1 MKSKKK
7 WDVYPPGGKK
17 MVKLNLLSIMMCLMA
32 AANFISAQPVPVYKA
47 REISYDKLSN
57 QLVLFRPVVMN
68 YYDRQLFIADA
79 GEGKVMIID
88 NDGKLSAV
96 GQKGKGPGEL
106 DNISGLDVFGEEI
119 YVADSFSQ
127 AIKKFNLK
135 GEFLGEIKLPFSP
148 VQVVV
153 LGRDK
158 VVVSR
163 RPGFGANSGKI
174 VYCYDAR
181 GQRLWEAVDLNPQAN
196 RVLESLVNEV
206 ILKRGGDGYFYLI
219 WKYEKQ
225 TILKIDGSGRTM
237 ETIRLDKAF
246 PGVSLKL
253 PLAGEARKVTMYVW
267 NAACYQGNLYLI
279 APQLASDG
287 DTSPSPSVFVINN
300 SGQLM
305 EIIGLPQPARLLAI
319 GPQLIYAVDGE
330 GILHVYQL
338 EGKRAGYEQKLLLS
352 CL

>member
-1 MKSKKK
+1 MKSEKRR
-7 WDVYPPGGKK
+7 WLLGGREAVTLK
-17 MVKLNLLSIMMCLMA
+17 LLSIMMCLMA
-32 AANFISAQPVPVYKA
+32 VANFISAQTSPVYKA
-47 REISYDKLSN
+47 REAGYNKFSN
-57 QLVLFRPVVMN
+57 QVVLFRPVVMN
-68 YYDRQLFIADA
+68 YYGRQLFIADA
-79 GEGKVMIID
+79 GEGRVMIID

-96 GQKGKGPGEL
+96 GRKGKGPGEL

-127 AIKKFNLK
+127 AVKKFNLK

-163 RPGFGANSGKI
+163 RPGFGANSEKI
-174 VYCYDAR
+174 VYCYDAK
-181 GQRLWEAVDLNPQAN
+181 GQKQWEAVDLNPQAN
-196 RVLESLVNEV
+196 RVLESLINEV
-206 ILKRGGDGYFYLI
+206 ILKRGEDGYFYLI
-219 WKYEKQ
+219 WKYEKPA
-225 TILKIDGSGRTM
+225 ILKIDGSGRIT

-253 PLAGEARKVTMYVW
+253 PLAGEARKVTMFVW
-267 NAACYQGNLYLI
+267 NAACYQGKFYII

-287 DTSPSPSVFVINN
+287 DTSPSPSVMVINKN
-300 SGQLM
+300 GQLM
-305 EIIGLPQPARLLAI
+305 EIISLPQPARLLAI
-319 GPQLIYAVDGE
+319 GPQLIYAADSE

-338 EGKRAGYEQKLLLS
+338 EEK
-352 CL
+352 